1 MQEDKMMSLAIRIS
15 LVLLFMVS
23 PLCMAGEDKTIS
35 IGREF
40 HDRTGFGDHGYKNPN
55 PVFGRDI
62 PLYKEYENAAK
73 TRLQAPIGGD
83 MILEQAI
90 AERRSIRSFGDQAL
104 TLEQIS
110 RILQSA
116 NGITH
121 SLGSYNMRSA
131 PSGGALY
138 PVDLYLFAFDVVDL
152 APGLYHYQVSDSSLE
167 LVKKGDFKDQLHT
180 AANEQDVADQGRISI
195 VMTARFDRSTRK
207 YADRGYRYTY
217 MESGAICQ
225 NIYLQVTA
233 LGLGTTAVG
242 AFNDDALNRL
252 IGIDGVDEA
261 ALLIMPIGYPK

>member
-1 MQEDKMMSLAIRIS
+1 
-15 LVLLFMVS
+15 
-23 PLCMAGEDKTIS
+23 MAGEDETIS
-35 IGREF
+35 IGHEF
-40 HDRTGFGDHGYKNPN
+40 HNRTGFGDHGYKNPN

-62 PLYKEYENAAK
+62 PPYMEYENTAK
-73 TRLQAPIGGD
+73 TKLPLPTEGG

-90 AERRSIRSFGDQAL
+90 AERRSIRSFSDQAL
-104 TLEQIS
+104 TLKQIS

-116 NGITH
+116 DGITH
-121 SLGSYNMRSA
+121 SRGDYKMRSA

-138 PVDLYLFAFDVVDL
+138 PVDLYLFAFDVEDL
-152 APGLYHYQVSDSSLE
+152 SPGLYHYQVSDSSLE
-167 LVKKGDFKDQLHT
+167 LVKEGDFKDKLYT
-180 AANEQDVADQGRISI
+180 AANEQDIADRGRISI

-225 NIYLQVTA
+225 NIYLQATA
-233 LGLGTTAVG
+233 LGLGTTVVG

-252 IGIDGVDEA
+252 LGIDGVDEA